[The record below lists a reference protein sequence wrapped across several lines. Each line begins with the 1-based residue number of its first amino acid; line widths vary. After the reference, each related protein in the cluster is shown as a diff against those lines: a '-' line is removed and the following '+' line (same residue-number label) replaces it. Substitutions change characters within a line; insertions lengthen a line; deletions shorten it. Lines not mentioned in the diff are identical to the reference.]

1 MDFERSG
8 ARLRAALA
16 VLAGLLTLAVFGNFA
31 ALTEV
36 RLAQLPQC
44 FAQSDIVQFE
54 LAGSADQLAAVFPQ
68 GCRALSVPA
77 MDAVNRWDLA
87 AFIPSYTAFAILA
100 AVWLGW
106 RQKRPMLAAIAVAVL
121 AAVGDV
127 VETTTLLKLSH
138 SLGSPGGM
146 LATLSL
152 GAWSKFGLLA
162 VHALLLMWMAY
173 RDRPQRRI
181 LAALLLLIAP
191 ATALAAFNHQ
201 TFAGAMS
208 AATLVAWLTMMLLA
222 ARETIWPRT
231 AA

>member
-1 MDFERSG
+1 MGSERSG

-16 VLAGLLTLAVFGNFA
+16 VLAGAITLAVFSHFSV
-31 ALTEV
+31 LTEV
-36 RLAQLPQC
+36 RLAQLPHC
-44 FAQSDIVQFE
+44 FSQGDIVQFE
-54 LAGSADQLAAVFPQ
+54 LAGTANQLAAVFPQ
-68 GCRALSVPA
+68 GCRAFAAPA
-77 MDAVNRWDLA
+77 MDAVNHWDLK

-106 RQKRPMLAAIAVAVL
+106 RQKRAMLAAIAVAVL

-138 SLGSPGGM
+138 DLDTPEAG
-146 LATLSL
+146 LLTTLSF

-191 ATALAAFNHQ
+191 ATALAAFNHER
-201 TFAGAMS
+201 FAGALS
-208 AATLVAWLTMMLLA
+208 TATLVAWLTMMLLA
-222 ARETIWPRT
+222 ARETI
-231 AA
+231 